1 MTWIA
6 DFFVD
11 LVFQRRRRD
20 STNSYIHTKQAT
32 SGLSDEIIAN
42 DDQKLAY
49 DEITKKVAEIIHD
62 NPDAKVFI
70 TGHSLG
76 GALATL
82 YGAMLFYNAEHEIT
96 DKLAAIYTFGQP
108 RVGDKEFAKYGETH
122 LKDHYFR
129 VVYCNDIVPRVPF
142 DNEIFEYKHIGECSY
157 YDSVYNGQVS
167 TNKFLAFSL
176 LNSSLSWGILLYFFT
191 SSFAAISFLF
201 QRSLLVEK
209 EMWFASLTYSNFCLF
224 L

>member
-1 MTWIA
+1 MIWIA

-11 LVFQRRRRD
+11 LVFQPRRRD
-20 STNSYIHTKQAT
+20 STNSYVHTKQAT

-49 DEITKKVAEIIHD
+49 DDITKKVAEIIHD

-122 LKDHYFR
+122 LKDQYFR

-157 YDSVYNGQVS
+157 YDSVYNGLVS

-176 LNSSLSWGILLYFFT
+176 LNLSLSWGTLLYFT

-224 L
+224 V